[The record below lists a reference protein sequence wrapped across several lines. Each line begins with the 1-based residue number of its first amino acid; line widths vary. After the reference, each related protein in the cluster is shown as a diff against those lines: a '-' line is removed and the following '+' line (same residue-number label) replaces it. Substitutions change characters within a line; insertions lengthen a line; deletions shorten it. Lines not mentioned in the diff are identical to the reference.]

1 MNDNKDFEKMKEF
14 MDILTNDNFDISL
27 NIEEIIEKGMAIKE
41 KRNRI
46 KDNLLFI
53 SLAFGILLGLFSLTF
68 IWGIEFIIYFQI
80 IIMLLSPFIVLPI
93 TKNLFLKGDRS

>member
-27 NIEEIIEKGMAIKE
+27 NVEEIMEKGMAIKE

-46 KDNLLFI
+46 KDNLLFV
-53 SLAFGILLGLFSLTF
+53 SLAFALLLGVFSLTF
-68 IWGIEFIIYFQI
+68 IWGIEFIIYSQI
-80 IIMLLSPFIVLPI
+80 IIMVLAPFIVLPI
-93 TKNLFLKGDRS
+93 TKNLLLKEDRL